1 MIADYIYKPKNIL
14 YLFFKIRKMNL
25 ICSITNKNQTM
36 KKNNLSII
44 LGLATCLCLFIQFE
58 LFAQGCVA
66 VRPMSCSGVGNS
78 NGSPLLNK
86 GQFQVST
93 TYRYF
98 KSYKHFKGDSE
109 QKERVELGTEVIN
122 IAHSID
128 LGLTYAISDRLN
140 ISMNAPLIYYYR
152 SSLYE
157 HYGNSIKANP
167 EQKRFGT
174 QAKGLGDIRISTSY
188 WLLKQGKD
196 SSGNI
201 SVGLGIKLPTGN
213 SNVQDDFHR
222 LTNKGEDSLIQKAV
236 DQSIHLGDGGVGYT
250 IETQGYRNVGS
261 KSSFY
266 FNGFY
271 MFNPQNYNK
280 TLNRGTL
287 VGVDPLIAYHSIA
300 DQYMIRFG
308 LNFKPLSKQ
317 NLFLN
322 LGARYEGIPAKDL
335 IGKSEGWR
343 RPGYIVSVEPGIT
356 YLKGKATFVL
366 NVPIALY
373 RNRVKNTYD
382 LADPAAIR
390 HGDAAFA
397 DYLIN
402 FTFLYRFGK
411 LNHHKM
417 E

>member
-1 MIADYIYKPKNIL
+1 
-14 YLFFKIRKMNL
+14 
-25 ICSITNKNQTM
+25 
-36 KKNNLSII
+36 
-44 LGLATCLCLFIQFE
+44 
-58 LFAQGCVA
+58 
-66 VRPMSCSGVGNS
+66 
-78 NGSPLLNK
+78 
-86 GQFQVST
+86 
-93 TYRYF
+93 
-98 KSYKHFKGDSE
+98 
-109 QKERVELGTEVIN
+109 
-122 IAHSID
+122 
-128 LGLTYAISDRLN
+128 
-140 ISMNAPLIYYYR
+140 
-152 SSLYE
+152 
-157 HYGNSIKANP
+157 
-167 EQKRFGT
+167 
-174 QAKGLGDIRISTSY
+174 
-188 WLLKQGKD
+188 
-196 SSGNI
+196 
-201 SVGLGIKLPTGN
+201 
-213 SNVQDDFHR
+213 
-222 LTNKGEDSLIQKAV
+222 
-236 DQSIHLGDGGVGYT
+236 
-250 IETQGYRNVGS
+250 
-261 KSSFY
+261 
-266 FNGFY
+266 

-308 LNFKPLSKQ
+308 LNLKPLSKQ
-317 NLFLN
+317 NLFFN

-382 LADPAAIR
+382 LADPAGLR

-411 LNHHKM
+411 SNHQKM